1 MNPGSYEAIMQ
12 GCTCDLLVNHR
23 GHGTG
28 ELRNGK
34 PVFIYDPAC
43 TVHKEQVSAE
53 ASSSR
58 TSRKASGAS

>member
-1 MNPGSYEAIMQ
+1 MQ

-34 PVFIYDPAC
+34 PVFIYDHAC
-43 TVHKEQVSAE
+43 PVHQEQASAQ

-58 TSRKASGAS
+58 ISGKVSEAL

>member
-1 MNPGSYEAIMQ
+1 MNPGSYEAIMN
-12 GCTCDLLVNHR
+12 GCLCDIIVNHR

-43 TVHKEQVSAE
+43 TVHKEQASAE

-58 TSRKASGAS
+58 ISDKGDEAL